1 MGYLILI
8 LLNLLFPLIGTGV
21 ILSFLFSS
29 RRKLLKNLN
38 EELSERFVF
47 SSKNRIC
54 GGYIWLHAASV
65 GEVKSAVKIAADL
78 KSFYKRPALITTST
92 AAGRA
97 AAQKEPVFDVSV
109 LMPMDFYY
117 LVKRFI
123 KIYAPHRLFIIESD
137 LWPNMIIACGRNKIP
152 AAVINGRISKRSAS
166 RYKLLLPLVKL
177 VFKNISFVCA
187 QSGEIKKLYL
197 NLAMPEEKLYVS
209 GNIKYDMLD
218 AEPSRVENAE
228 NLLNILNWRGSKI
241 ITLGSTH
248 EKEER
253 AALSCAL
260 ELNDVK
266 FIIAPRH
273 LERKEQIVKM
283 IKASG
288 IKFAIL
294 SDILNNINIDNSSG
308 GAYAQVLLVDAMGWL
323 GAFYKVSDIVFVG
336 GSISKNGG
344 HNFLEAAI
352 LRRPV
357 FFGKYYY
364 NAPDVAKEMLKS
376 GGGVLVDENNFADII
391 RKFISQ
397 TDLIESAAAS
407 AQKTAL
413 SFKGAAAKTMAVVKE
428 HEKETRT

>member
-1 MGYLILI
+1 MA
-8 LLNLLFPLIGTGV
+8 
-21 ILSFLFSS
+21 FLCSP
-29 RRKLLKNLN
+29 RRKLLKNLIK
-38 EELSERFVF
+38 ELNERFVF
-47 SSKNRIC
+47 SPKKQID

-65 GEVKSAVKIAADL
+65 GEVKSAVKIASDL

-97 AAQKEPVFDVSV
+97 AAQKETAFDVSV

-117 LVKRFI
+117 LVKKFI

-177 VFKNISFVCA
+177 VFKNISFVCV
-187 QSGEIKKLYL
+187 QSEEIKKLFL
-197 NLAMPEEKLYVS
+197 NLGMREEKISVS
-209 GNIKYDMLD
+209 GNIKYDMID
-218 AEPSRVENAE
+218 AEPSRVENAK
-228 NLLNILNWRGSKI
+228 NLLNILKWHGSKR

-248 EKEER
+248 KKEER
-253 AALSCAL
+253 IALYCAL
-260 ELNDVK
+260 KLNEVK

-283 IKASG
+283 MKASG
-288 IKFAIL
+288 VKFAIL
-294 SDILNNINIDNSSG
+294 SDILNNINIDNFSAVAS
-308 GAYAQVLLVDAMGWL
+308 AQVLLVDAMGWL
-323 GAFYKVSDIVFVG
+323 GAFYKVSDMVFVG

-364 NAPDVAKEMLKS
+364 NTPDVAQALLKS

-391 RKFISQ
+391 QKFISQ
-397 TDLIESAAAS
+397 DDLIESAAS
-407 AQKTAL
+407 AAQRTAL
-413 SFKGAAAKTMAVVKE
+413 SFKGATAETMAAVKE
-428 HEKETRT
+428 YEKKART